1 MTIVN
6 AAKLPVDVEQLG
18 RIEGTNYVD
27 PRDVLNPILFKGCH
41 GESLGK
47 ILDSMYNGLLRE
59 NRDFDG
65 PDMDKKIFRNALANF
80 YYTALGDDSWRKSHI
95 QKTLNIKN
103 LHPLVY
109 GLDTNHQILPSNA
122 LSPANYTE
130 NNPANVQTPQV
141 TGDAAGGDTGSF
153 KGTVPTGWEVPATGP
168 TLVAN
173 QLTGGAGYY
182 QGLASIFTGKM
193 HRLGW
198 LDTYQF
204 IGNNANPS
212 PQNVGTNAMIAEL
225 PKLFMGLV
233 MLPPANLCR
242 NYLRVMIRHK
252 FKFAQY
258 RTITTGAG
266 DQGDW
271 DVSAGTLGYHNE
283 YTGNVEPGTKIIN
296 ASEDPVLDREEIE
309 GDDIDGN

>member
-1 MTIVN
+1 MAMFRTYTETYDLNTEEGCPTILAVHSPIGQTPYKMLAPAFKMYRKYKYLGADLTIVN

-122 LSPANYTE
+122 LSPRITRRTTLPMFRLLRSRE
-130 NNPANVQTPQV
+130 TLQ
-141 TGDAAGGDTGSF
+141 AAIQALLR
-153 KGTVPTGWEVPATGP
+153 E
-168 TLVAN
+168 
-173 QLTGGAGYY
+173 Q
-182 QGLASIFTGKM
+182 
-193 HRLGW
+193 
-198 LDTYQF
+198 
-204 IGNNANPS
+204 
-212 PQNVGTNAMIAEL
+212 
-225 PKLFMGLV
+225 
-233 MLPPANLCR
+233 
-242 NYLRVMIRHK
+242 YLRDGKYLLQVLRSLQISLQAAQDTIRVLLP
-252 FKFAQY
+252 FSRARCTVSDGLIPISSSVTM
-258 RTITTGAG
+258 RTRPLRTSV
-266 DQGDW
+266 QM
-271 DVSAGTLGYHNE
+271 
-283 YTGNVEPGTKIIN
+283 
-296 ASEDPVLDREEIE
+296 R
-309 GDDIDGN
+309 